1 MSFKDLYAV
10 NRIRMISLLILEFLT
25 SGLIIGVS
33 YINTYQITA
42 IKNRKWQQFIFLITL
57 SLILFIISYAGL
69 NVCQYW
75 IEKQIQQY
83 NHQIR
88 FKIVNHYFY
97 DNKTHST
104 AQVQNRLT
112 NDLNLIKDSKLAVYT
127 DIPYYLAQIIFASIG
142 LLLFHWS
149 LLIVVLILGTL
160 SFYLPKL
167 LRPAMQAAALKL
179 SQANKQYLDTAEK
192 WLDGLSELK
201 KFSVGS
207 QLSKIMDHASDTLES
222 ANIARTGT
230 MQGLAV
236 LNKAISALL
245 QFALLAVTAI
255 LVTNHIVIFGV
266 IVTVESFSSYIN
278 VSVKMLAT
286 ELGQIHSVDRLSSEV
301 NADTAVVEHTGD
313 LQSPASLI
321 TKNVSVKFPNGKII
335 KFPDLNIKT
344 GEKILLTG
352 DSGSGKTTLFKVL
365 LGKIK
370 LHTGMIN
377 FKNKYGNDINVDK
390 AKIGY
395 IPQDPVLFPDSIENN
410 ITMFNSKLKSKVLD
424 YVKDVSFES
433 DIRKMPLGLKTEL
446 NLQKLNISGGQRQKI
461 VLARA
466 CVHDDDFILID
477 EGTSAIDKKATLD
490 ILKKLL
496 DGPYTV
502 IFIAHNFNEK
512 MNSLFDREIH
522 LT

>member
-10 NRIRMISLLILEFLT
+10 NRIRMISLLVLEFLT

-57 SLILFIISYAGL
+57 SLILFIISYASL
-69 NVCQYW
+69 NICQYW

-83 NHQIR
+83 NHKIR

-97 DNKTHST
+97 DNKAHN
-104 AQVQNRLT
+104 AAEVQNRLT

-160 SFYLPKL
+160 SFYLPKFL
-167 LRPAMQAAALKL
+167 HPAMQAAALKL

-192 WLDGLSELK
+192 WLDGLSVLQR
-201 KFSVGS
+201 FSVGA
-207 QLSKIMDHASDTLES
+207 QLSRIMDNASDTLES
-222 ANIARTGT
+222 ANIARAST

-236 LNKAISALL
+236 LNKATSALL
-245 QFALLAVTAI
+245 QFALLAVTAV
-255 LVTNHIVIFGV
+255 LVTNHTVVFGV

-278 VSVKMLAT
+278 MSVKMLAT
-286 ELGQIHSVDRLSSEV
+286 ELGQIHSVDSLSNEV
-301 NADTAVVEHTGD
+301 NADTAVVEHIGN
-313 LQSPASLI
+313 LQSPASLT
-321 TKNVSVKFPNGKII
+321 TKNVSVKFSNGKII
-335 KFPDLNIKT
+335 EFPNLNIKS
-344 GEKILLTG
+344 GEKVLLTG
-352 DSGSGKTTLFKVL
+352 DSGTGKTTLFKVL

-370 LHTGMIN
+370 LHTGTIN
-377 FKNKYGNDINVDK
+377 FKNKYGTDI
-390 AKIGY
+390 KINKVKIRY
-395 IPQDPVLFPDSIENN
+395 IPQDPILFPDSIENN
-410 ITMFNSKLKSKVLD
+410 ITMFNSKLKKKVLD

-433 DIRKMPLGLKTEL
+433 DIRKMPLGLKTKL

-466 CVHDDDFILID
+466 CIHDDDFILID

-496 DGPYTV
+496 NSPYTV
-502 IFIAHNFNEK
+502 IFIAHNFNDE
-512 MNSLFDREIH
+512 MYSLFDREIH
-522 LT
+522 LV

>member
-1 MSFKDLYAV
+1 
-10 NRIRMISLLILEFLT
+10 
-25 SGLIIGVS
+25 
-33 YINTYQITA
+33 
-42 IKNRKWQQFIFLITL
+42 
-57 SLILFIISYAGL
+57 
-69 NVCQYW
+69 
-75 IEKQIQQY
+75 
-83 NHQIR
+83 
-88 FKIVNHYFY
+88 
-97 DNKTHST
+97 
-104 AQVQNRLT
+104 
-112 NDLNLIKDSKLAVYT
+112 
-127 DIPYYLAQIIFASIG
+127 
-142 LLLFHWS
+142 
-149 LLIVVLILGTL
+149 
-160 SFYLPKL
+160 
-167 LRPAMQAAALKL
+167 
-179 SQANKQYLDTAEK
+179 
-192 WLDGLSELK
+192 
-201 KFSVGS
+201 
-207 QLSKIMDHASDTLES
+207 
-222 ANIARTGT
+222 
-230 MQGLAV
+230 
-236 LNKAISALL
+236 
-245 QFALLAVTAI
+245 
-255 LVTNHIVIFGV
+255 
-266 IVTVESFSSYIN
+266 
-278 VSVKMLAT
+278 MLAT

-365 LGKIK
+365 VGKIK

-377 FKNKYGNDINVDK
+377 FKNKYGDDINVDK
-390 AKIGY
+390 TKIGY

-410 ITMFNSKLKSKVLD
+410 ITMFNSKLKNKVLD

-466 CVHDDDFILID
+466 CIHDDDFILID

-502 IFIAHNFNEK
+502 IFIAHNFNEE